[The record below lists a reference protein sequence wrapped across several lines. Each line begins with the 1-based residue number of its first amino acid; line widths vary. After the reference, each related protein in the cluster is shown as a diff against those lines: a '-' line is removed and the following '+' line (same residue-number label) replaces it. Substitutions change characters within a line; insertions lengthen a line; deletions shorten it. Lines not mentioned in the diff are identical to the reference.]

1 MRTDKQ
7 MEKQA
12 SHIADA
18 IVDLVERTDAPVTL
32 ARIDREI
39 PGFATNEHPAWEY
52 LLENENGEAV
62 IWTGMTH
69 AGRTALSKVI
79 RGRKVA
85 VQFVN
90 LLPYILEHCRIDDE
104 HWCPIVLLP
113 ARVANLETPAFPL
126 MRASKKQ
133 QDYWIKRATAEG
145 KTGNRLLTPGS
156 ECYMADCFSLL

>member
-1 MRTDKQ
+1 MRTDNQ

-69 AGRTALSKVI
+69 AGRTALSK
-79 RGRKVA
+79 
-85 VQFVN
+85 
-90 LLPYILEHCRIDDE
+90 
-104 HWCPIVLLP
+104 
-113 ARVANLETPAFPL
+113 
-126 MRASKKQ
+126 
-133 QDYWIKRATAEG
+133 
-145 KTGNRLLTPGS
+145 
-156 ECYMADCFSLL
+156 